1 MLTAVCLCKQS
12 CLDQRAPVR
21 CYSIGASQVATV
33 VKNPPANPGDIRS
46 TGSIPGLE
54 RSPAEGNGNP
64 LQYFCLE
71 NPMDRRAWRS
81 IVFRVARSQ
90 TWLKQQHTH
99 YPMWR
104 PSALSC
110 YLNLNKW
117 MKSKYNLNWTS
128 SVAMGS
134 FQVLKSHAELGAPI
148 VEGTGGEQVCHLE
161 SSRSCSLTTE
171 LQNKKHLHWCPFGL
185 LCISGVQFG
194 AQHSVGA
201 Q

>member
-1 MLTAVCLCKQS
+1 M
-12 CLDQRAPVR
+12 
-21 CYSIGASQVATV
+21 
-33 VKNPPANPGDIRS
+33 VKNPPANTGDIRT

-64 LQYFCLE
+64 LQYSCLE
-71 NPMDRRAWRS
+71 NPMDKRAWWS

-90 TWLKQQHTH
+90 TRLKQQHTH
-99 YPMWR
+99 SPIWR

-110 YLNLNKW
+110 YLHLNKW

-134 FQVLKSHAELGAPI
+134 FQVLKSHAALGAPI

-161 SSRSCSLTTE
+161 SSRSFSLATE
-171 LQNKKHLHWCPFGL
+171 LQDKKHLHWFPFGL
-185 LCISGVQFG
+185 LFNSGAQFG